1 MTTTEKYEF
10 PMARTCPFAPPPA
23 YEEIR
28 EEDPVSR
35 VRLPDGGWA
44 WAVTR
49 HEDVRT
55 VLNDRRFSAHRQ
67 HPDFPQLVKGEAASR
82 RPDAERFLIEMDAP
96 EHGPARRA
104 VLGEFTV
111 RRLEA
116 LRPRIQEIVDGQIDE
131 LLAGMGAEEPPERVR
146 FPVRLPPM
154 PVFYRTVRH
163 EQQFGPLL
171 AGAQLQRVGPSSP
184 SA

>member
-1 MTTTEKYEF
+1 
-10 PMARTCPFAPPPA
+10 MARTCPFAPPPA

-28 EEDPVSR
+28 EEESVSR

-44 WAVTR
+44 WVVSR

-55 VLNDRRFSAHRQ
+55 VLNNRRFSADRQ

-82 RPDAERFLIEMDAP
+82 RPDEERTLIEMDAP
-96 EHGPARRA
+96 EHGPARKA

-116 LRPRIQEIVDGQIDE
+116 LRPLDHILE
-131 LLAGMGAEEPPERVR
+131 LGLRCWSGRRESNPRCQLGNCRDLA
-146 FPVRLPPM
+146 
-154 PVFYRTVRH
+154 
-163 EQQFGPLL
+163 
-171 AGAQLQRVGPSSP
+171 S
-184 SA
+184 